1 MFPWDNEN
9 VGVKPGRQLRQQSQA
24 SSTCPWGDAGG
35 ERSNSRESSKSRRSN
50 LPPAHNT
57 CPWGDAGSERSSS
70 RSRRPPAQN
79 TCPWGDSGKADSDS
93 ASLARADRLRQRP
106 PVGYQGAAGSGAPR
120 NQSTKQIGYISE
132 AVSKDSL
139 PAMHQSLEDSFPAQ
153 RDMPPS
159 MPPRMPSRE
168 RNDHAGYDATSAQ
181 RDVSH
186 ADPVASELA
195 CDPDAQERA
204 DLIEKCLAHGLSD
217 EEIEGVL
224 REHMFQKMMEQ
235 EEKERAAAAHQAA
248 APAPQAAAP
257 APAQPAASSVASRLI
272 SKAQDEFSAEYK
284 QELTH
289 AQQAAPPPEC
299 AFEPRKP
306 VSVAAKRQARANS
319 LKSVSFGPSDEE
331 IVGILEHGRTPS
343 PQSSEP
349 AAAQMKP
356 GARDCHG
363 ATDAR
368 TAYLQAQ
375 QQAAASKNRNRGG
388 QGIF

>member
-1 MFPWDNEN
+1 M
-9 VGVKPGRQLRQQSQA
+9 
-24 SSTCPWGDAGG
+24 
-35 ERSNSRESSKSRRSN
+35 
-50 LPPAHNT
+50 
-57 CPWGDAGSERSSS
+57 
-70 RSRRPPAQN
+70 
-79 TCPWGDSGKADSDS
+79 
-93 ASLARADRLRQRP
+93 
-106 PVGYQGAAGSGAPR
+106 
-120 NQSTKQIGYISE
+120 KQIGYISE
-132 AVSKDSL
+132 AVKQDSL

-153 RDMPPS
+153 RDMPP
-159 MPPRMPSRE
+159 RIPSRE
-168 RNDHAGYDATSAQ
+168 RNGHAGYDATSAQ

-186 ADPVASELA
+186 ADPVASELE

-235 EEKERAAAAHQAA
+235 EEKERAAAAAA
-248 APAPQAAAP
+248 APEAAAP

-272 SKAQDEFSAEYK
+272 AKSQDEFSAEYK

-356 GARDCHG
+356 DPRDCYR

-368 TAYLQAQ
+368 TAFLQSQ